1 MNKFEIY
8 LIRHG
13 KTIANEKKLYCGK
26 TDLSLSDLGKKE
38 LKELNIKYP
47 KCDLYFT
54 SGAKRANETLKI
66 LFGNVDY
73 IKLLDFF
80 EYNFGDFEMKS
91 YEELKENKLYIDWIL
106 DKEGK
111 VSCPNG
117 ESKEVYK
124 NRIKKEFIRFLN
136 EANNSNIEKVAL
148 VCHGGTIGTILE
160 EFYDNSKSFY
170 EHQPSCGEGYKL
182 IINKTNETLK
192 IINVEEI
199 KSNRKQ
205 DKNI

>member
-1 MNKFEIY
+1 MSSFEIY

-13 KTIANEKKLYCGK
+13 KTIANEKRLYCGK
-26 TDLSLSDLGKKE
+26 TDLSLSDIGKRE
-38 LKELNIKYP
+38 LYNLNIKYP

-54 SGAKRANETLKI
+54 SGAKRANETLEI

-80 EYNFGDFEMKS
+80 EYDFGDFEMKS

-136 EANNSNIEKVAL
+136 EVNNSNIEKFAL
-148 VCHGGTIGTILE
+148 VCHE

-182 IINKTNETLK
+182 IINKNTLRIDK
-192 IINVEEI
+192 VEEI